1 MKHEQNQ
8 YVFVYGIQ
16 IVHLHKDTSQIHLEF
31 DSLNKSSQIHVQRYI
46 HVHVHYEN
54 PAGRVVHIIAFAILH
69 SI

>member
-1 MKHEQNQ
+1 MKHEKNQ

-46 HVHVHYEN
+46 HVHAH
-54 PAGRVVHIIAFAILH
+54 
-69 SI
+69 